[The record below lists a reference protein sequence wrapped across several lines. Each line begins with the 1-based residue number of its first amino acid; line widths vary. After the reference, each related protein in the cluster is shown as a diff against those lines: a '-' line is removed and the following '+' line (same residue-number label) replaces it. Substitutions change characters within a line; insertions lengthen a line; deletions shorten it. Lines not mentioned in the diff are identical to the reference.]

1 MAANDRKFLRCA
13 VYTRK
18 SSEHGLE
25 QDFNSLDAQREAA
38 EAYVK
43 SQADEGWRLLKTCYD
58 DGGLSGGTLERPA
71 LQTLLAD
78 IRARK
83 VDIVVVYKVD
93 RLTRSLADFAKLVEV
108 FEAHGVSF
116 VAVTQQFNTT
126 SSMGRLTL
134 NVLLSFAQFERE
146 LAGERIRD
154 KFAASRRKG
163 IWMGGT
169 VPLGY
174 EVTARKL
181 VINAEEAE
189 RVRAIF
195 ERYLALGC
203 VSKLREDLE
212 QRGIR
217 SKQRVLA
224 SGRVLGGGSF
234 GRGALY
240 HLLQSR
246 IYLGEVVHKGISY
259 PGEHERIIDDELWS
273 AVEARLLANRGARR
287 RSRLETGSLL
297 TGLIFDH
304 GGNLMSPSYSVRRGK
319 RYRYYVSRGLVRGA
333 RKEEA
338 GSHCRVGA
346 EDLEQQVVE
355 VLAQQ
360 LSRPELLSE
369 ATSGTWSAAIRTL
382 VREHIERVVVDR
394 REVQIIRKFTERTST
409 SGEACDEGVTPGDTP
424 KVYRAPL
431 PAPQPRARKEIVVPG
446 GPASRRVNHGLILAI
461 ARAKRWMQGRCD
473 GRYRDSA
480 DIAQLFKLNDAHV
493 RRVLRFGYLAP
504 DIIEAIVE
512 GRQPRPLTVRR
523 LLQGIPCAWADQRK
537 VFGFAR

>member
-1 MAANDRKFLRCA
+1 MNAPVIKLARCA
-13 VYTRK
+13 IYTRK
-18 SSEHGLE
+18 STEYNLE
-25 QDFNSLDAQREAA
+25 LAFNSLDAQREAC
-38 EAYVK
+38 EAYIK
-43 SQADEGWRLLKTCYD
+43 SQASEGWRLIGDRYD
-58 DGGLSGGTLERPA
+58 DGAFSGASLERPA
-71 LQTLLAD
+71 LQQLLAD
-78 IRARK
+78 VRVGTI
-83 VDIVVVYKVD
+83 DIVLVYKVD
-93 RLTRSLADFAKLVEV
+93 RLTRSLADFAKLIEL
-108 FEAHGVSF
+108 FDAHDVSF
-116 VAVTQQFNTT
+116 VSVTQSFNTS

-163 IWMGGT
+163 MWMGGT

-181 VINAEEAE
+181 VINAAEAE

-246 IYLGEVVHKGISY
+246 IYLGEVVHNGISY

-287 RSRLETGSLL
+287 RSRLETGSLI

-304 GGNLMSPSYSVRRGK
+304 RGNLMSPSYSVRPGK

-333 RKEEA
+333 RKEDA

-360 LSRPELLSE
+360 LSRPEL
-369 ATSGTWSAAIRTL
+369 
-382 VREHIERVVVDR
+382 
-394 REVQIIRKFTERTST
+394 
-409 SGEACDEGVTPGDTP
+409 
-424 KVYRAPL
+424 
-431 PAPQPRARKEIVVPG
+431 
-446 GPASRRVNHGLILAI
+446 
-461 ARAKRWMQGRCD
+461 
-473 GRYRDSA
+473 
-480 DIAQLFKLNDAHV
+480 
-493 RRVLRFGYLAP
+493 
-504 DIIEAIVE
+504 
-512 GRQPRPLTVRR
+512 
-523 LLQGIPCAWADQRK
+523 
-537 VFGFAR
+537 

>member
-1 MAANDRKFLRCA
+1 MAANERKFLRCA

-38 EAYVK
+38 DAYIK
-43 SQADEGWRLLKTCYD
+43 SQAHEGWRLLKTCYD

-163 IWMGGT
+163 MWMGGT

-224 SGRVLGGGSF
+224 SGRVLGRGSF

-240 HLLQSR
+240 HLLRSR

-304 GGNLMSPSYSVRRGK
+304 RGNLMSPSYSVRRGK

-333 RKEEA
+333 RKEDA

-346 EDLEQQVVE
+346 QELERLVVE

-369 ATSGTWSAAIRTL
+369 TGSGTWSAATRTL
-382 VREHIERVVVDR
+382 VRDNIERIVVGRDEIEIVW
-394 REVQIIRKFTERTST
+394 KATRTSSA
-409 SGEACDEGVTPGDTP
+409 SGETGDGCDTP

-446 GPASRRVNHGLILAI
+446 GPAPRRVNHGLILAI
-461 ARAKRWMQGRCD
+461 ARAKRWMQGLCD

-504 DIIEAIVE
+504 DIVEAIVE

-523 LLQGIPCAWADQRK
+523 LLLGIPRAWDDQRK

>member
-1 MAANDRKFLRCA
+1 MEWTSLLRYARGEGRHAGDAPWQLTSEEFLRCA

-43 SQADEGWRLLKTCYD
+43 SQAHEGWRLLKTRYD

-93 RLTRSLADFAKLVEV
+93 RLTRSLADFAKLVEL

-126 SSMGRLTL
+126 TSMGRLTF

-163 IWMGGT
+163 MWMGGT
-169 VPLGY
+169 IPLGY
-174 EVTARKL
+174 EVKARKL
-181 VINAEEAE
+181 VINADEAE
-189 RVRAIF
+189 RVRVIF

-240 HLLQSR
+240 HLLQNR

-297 TGLIFDH
+297 TGLIFDASRQPH
-304 GGNLMSPSYSVRRGK
+304 VADLFGPCEASVIAITSAVSWCVARVRR
-319 RYRYYVSRGLVRGA
+319 SRLALPCRCRGA
-333 RKEEA
+333 RAA
-338 GSHCRVGA
+338 GGRSSRPAIV
-346 EDLEQQVVE
+346 
-355 VLAQQ
+355 
-360 LSRPELLSE
+360 RPELLSE
-369 ATSGTWSAAIRTL
+369 AASGTWSAATRTL
-382 VREHIERVVVDR
+382 VREQHRADR
-394 REVQIIRKFTERTST
+394 CR
-409 SGEACDEGVTPGDTP
+409 SG
-424 KVYRAPL
+424 
-431 PAPQPRARKEIVVPG
+431 
-446 GPASRRVNHGLILAI
+446 
-461 ARAKRWMQGRCD
+461 
-473 GRYRDSA
+473 
-480 DIAQLFKLNDAHV
+480 
-493 RRVLRFGYLAP
+493 
-504 DIIEAIVE
+504 
-512 GRQPRPLTVRR
+512 
-523 LLQGIPCAWADQRK
+523 
-537 VFGFAR
+537 

>member
-1 MAANDRKFLRCA
+1 MAANERKFLRCA

-38 EAYVK
+38 EAYIK
-43 SQADEGWRLLKTCYD
+43 SQAHEGWRLLKTCYD

-83 VDIVVVYKVD
+83 VDVVVVYKVD

-163 IWMGGT
+163 MWMGGT

-181 VINAEEAE
+181 VINAAEAE
-189 RVRAIF
+189 RVRVIF

-240 HLLQSR
+240 HLLRSR

-304 GGNLMSPSYSVRRGK
+304 RGNLMSPSYSVRRGK

-333 RKEEA
+333 SKEDA
-338 GSHCRVGA
+338 ASHCRVGA
-346 EDLEQQVVE
+346 EDLERLVVE

-369 ATSGTWSAAIRTL
+369 TGSGTWSAATRTL
-382 VREHIERVVVDR
+382 VRDNIERIVVGRDEIEIVW
-394 REVQIIRKFTERTST
+394 KATRTSSA
-409 SGEACDEGVTPGDTP
+409 SGETGDGCDTP

-446 GPASRRVNHGLILAI
+446 EPTPRRVNHGLILGDRPREEVD
-461 ARAKRWMQGRCD
+461 AR
-473 GRYRDSA
+473 S
-480 DIAQLFKLNDAHV
+480 L
-493 RRVLRFGYLAP
+493 
-504 DIIEAIVE
+504 
-512 GRQPRPLTVRR
+512 
-523 LLQGIPCAWADQRK
+523 
-537 VFGFAR
+537 